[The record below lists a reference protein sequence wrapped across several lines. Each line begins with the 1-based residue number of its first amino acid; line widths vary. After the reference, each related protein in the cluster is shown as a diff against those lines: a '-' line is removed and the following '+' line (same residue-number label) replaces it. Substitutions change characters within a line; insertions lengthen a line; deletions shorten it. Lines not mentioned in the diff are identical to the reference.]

1 MKYASYNKLVNNST
15 DLPTSLENLYL
26 KQDYATVQK
35 KLLENKD
42 TFDPGVF
49 HYNLGTLFG
58 KQGNFPAA
66 RYNLE
71 KSLKLGFFDSRLKE
85 NLQTI
90 KIHLANRDL
99 DNSDHWK
106 DQLLN
111 WGAGFPESV
120 FFTWSLLWCLG
131 ILLLIRFKKMIRKV
145 TITISFLLSILP
157 ISLSKFYFNDINYAI
172 NLQNTP
178 LREGPSSIYPEMM
191 MIEAGSK
198 FIVREG
204 NDGWFYIKSPSFLT
218 GWVRGDHL
226 AIY

>member
-1 MKYASYNKLVNNST
+1 MNNST

-49 HYNLGTLFG
+49 HYNLGTILG

-66 RYNLE
+66 RYHLE

-99 DNSDHWK
+99 DNSDHWR

-111 WGAGFPESV
+111 WGPGFPESV
-120 FFTWSLLWCLG
+120 FLTWSLLWCLG